1 MFYLRILRVFFF
13 FFNQPSPLRSS
24 SHTLIFAFTSQSRFF
39 SFLSNFM
46 FPHKGA
52 QEGFG
57 CALGTTEIEPWQKI
71 TEQKIAK
78 NENVLMK

>member
-1 MFYLRILRVFFF
+1 
-13 FFNQPSPLRSS
+13 
-24 SHTLIFAFTSQSRFF
+24 
-39 SFLSNFM
+39 M